1 MVKTYVFKIVLVMA
15 LFAAVGCKSKGP
27 VPGSESPS
35 GGDTPKA
42 STTETTG
49 AHPGAANP
57 NQADDPHA
65 GLDMNAVKEALK
77 APEVDES
84 GMLDIGAIKF
94 KVPDDWKAEA
104 PKSSMRRAQ
113 LSADGTKGA
122 AELIVFYF
130 GPQGAGSAEEN
141 IQRWIGQFSNP
152 DGSQVK
158 DAKLT
163 SVKVAGRDATRVEVA
178 GQYASSMT
186 PGQNT
191 VPKPDQRLIAA
202 IVQTA
207 EGPYYFKFLG
217 PNDTVTAQADAFDGL
232 IGSIVAAP

>member
-1 MVKTYVFKIVLVMA
+1 MLKSHSPALVLVIA
-15 LFAAVGCKSKGP
+15 TCAAIGCKSKAP
-27 VPGSESPS
+27 VPGGESPY
-35 GGDTPKA
+35 GGDTPKV

-49 AHPGAANP
+49 AHPGGANP
-57 NQADDPHA
+57 GPAGDPHA

-77 APEVDES
+77 APVVDES

-94 KVPDDWKAEA
+94 KVPDDWKTEA

-113 LSADGTKGA
+113 LKADGKKGA

-130 GPQGAGSAEEN
+130 GPQGAGSTEEN

-152 DGSQVK
+152 DGSRVQ

-163 SVKVAGRDATRVEVA
+163 SVQVAGQDATRVEVA
-178 GQYASSMT
+178 GRYSSSMA
-186 PGQNT
+186 PGQNAS
-191 VPKPDQRLIAA
+191 PKPDQRLIAA
-202 IVQTA
+202 IVPTPD
-207 EGPYYFKFLG
+207 GPYYFKFLG
-217 PNDTVTAQADAFDGL
+217 PSETVTAHANAFDAL